1 MAKSKK
7 PIGIINGKLHPCPKS
22 PNCVSTQA
30 IDNKQKISPI
40 HFSGSLNEAK
50 DKIIE
55 IISSLKRSKI
65 ITNKE
70 NYIHVEFRTA
80 TFKFVDDVEFVFD
93 DSEKI
98 IHFRSRARLGYSDMG
113 VNRKRMESI
122 RNKYNNL

>member
-7 PIGIINGKLHPCPKS
+7 PIGILNGKFHPCPKS
-22 PNCVSTQA
+22 PNCVSTHA
-30 IDNKQKISPI
+30 TDDKQKMNPI
-40 HFSGSLNEAK
+40 KFSGSLNEAK
-50 DKIIE
+50 DKIID

-70 NYIHVEFRTA
+70 NYIHAEFRTA
-80 TFKFVDDVEFVFD
+80 TFKFVDDVEFLFD

-113 VNRKRMESI
+113 VNRKRMETI
-122 RNKYNNL
+122 GNMYGNQ

>member
-1 MAKSKK
+1 MTKSKK
-7 PIGIINGKLHPCPKS
+7 LIGIVDGKFYPCPNT

-30 IDNKQKISPI
+30 TENKHKADPI
-40 HFSGSLNEAK
+40 QYSGSLNEAK
-50 DKIIE
+50 EKIIK
-55 IISSLKRSKI
+55 IINSLKRSKI

-80 TFKFVDDVEFVFD
+80 TFRFVDDVEFLFD

-113 VNRKRMESI
+113 VNRKRMENVKNMYI
-122 RNKYNNL
+122 NL